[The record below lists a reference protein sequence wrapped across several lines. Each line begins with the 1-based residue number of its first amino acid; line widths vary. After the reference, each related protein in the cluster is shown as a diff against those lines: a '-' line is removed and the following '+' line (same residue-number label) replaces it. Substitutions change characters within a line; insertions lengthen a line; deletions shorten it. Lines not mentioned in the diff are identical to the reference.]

1 MFERRTR
8 VEKALRRYKADR
20 DADGY
25 RRAMNAGLWP
35 LGQGLSLGVRQRV
48 FQLHYQQPG
57 FLLIDK
63 PWHRCERVLF
73 WGGQGLARA
82 RVRVRPP
89 CVCTRRITDAAVSA
103 LPKRSAA
110 GVEHIAGVDATVSP
124 DVLCELR
131 RGLATYYLN
140 STFCL
145 APGGSRS
152 ASEPGWGVRVL
163 HAALYGCIPVIVQ
176 PNVSQALEEALDYSL
191 FAITCVPSSSSS
203 AWSPR
208 IGCGRTA
215 CQRSPNHGGAN
226 AS

>member
-1 MFERRTR
+1 MYERRTR
-8 VEKALRRYKADR
+8 TEKAQRRYKADR

-57 FLLIDK
+57 FMLIDK

-73 WGGQGLARA
+73 GRA
-82 RVRVRPP
+82 VRVWGLGFGGGACP
-89 CVCTRRITDAAVSA
+89 A
-103 LPKRSAA
+103 LPKRNIA
-110 GVEHIAGVDATVSP
+110 GVEHSAGVDGTVSP
-124 DVLCELR
+124 DVPCELHR
-131 RGLATYYLN
+131 ELAAYYLN

-152 ASEPGWGVRVL
+152 ASEPGWDVRVL

-176 PNVSQALEEALDYSL
+176 PNASQVLEEALDYSR
-191 FAITCVPSSSSS
+191 FAITCVVSSSSS
-203 AWSPR
+203 ARNPR
-208 IGCGRTA
+208 IRCDWA
-215 CQRSPNHGGAN
+215 ASQQPPNHRGAN